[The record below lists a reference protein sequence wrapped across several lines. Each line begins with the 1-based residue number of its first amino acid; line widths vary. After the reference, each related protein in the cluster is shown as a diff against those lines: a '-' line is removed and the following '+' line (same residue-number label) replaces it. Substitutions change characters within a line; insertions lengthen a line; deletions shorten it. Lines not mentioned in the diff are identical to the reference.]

1 MVDKN
6 DELAR
11 LRDIERKKKSDC
23 QIESQEQQQITAS
36 QRVKNTKSKKQ
47 IYDLKKFQT
56 GKNAEENE
64 SLRILGEEIIKSGI
78 TAERTK
84 KREKV
89 IQDLFD
95 ERQR

>member
-36 QRVKNTKSKKQ
+36 QRVKNTKSKK
-47 IYDLKKFQT
+47 
-56 GKNAEENE
+56 
-64 SLRILGEEIIKSGI
+64 
-78 TAERTK
+78 
-84 KREKV
+84 
-89 IQDLFD
+89 
-95 ERQR
+95 